1 VEHRIPSA
9 AANPYLVM
17 AATLAAGMDG
27 IIRQLPCP
35 EQRDD
40 VAQAAPLVSSLS
52 GALQALQDD
61 DVIKDALGESSF
73 VRWFVQS
80 KTVGEVEKLKN
91 SSIVAERN
99 IYLINI

>member
-1 VEHRIPSA
+1 MPSA

-35 EQRDD
+35 EQRVDA
-40 VAQAAPLVSSLS
+40 AQGAPLVSSLS

-61 DVIKDALGESSF
+61 DVIKDALGEEF
-73 VRWFVQS
+73 VRWFVAT
-80 KTVGEVEKLKN
+80 KTVGEIEKLKN
-91 SSIVAERN
+91 SSIEDERKTF
-99 IYLINI
+99 LINI

>member
-40 VAQAAPLVSSLS
+40 VAQGAPLVSGLS

-61 DVIKDALGESSF
+61 DVIKDALGEEF

>member
-1 VEHRIPSA
+1 MENRIPSS

-35 EQRDD
+35 EQRVDG
-40 VAQAAPLVSSLS
+40 AEAAPLVSSLS

-61 DVIKDALGESSF
+61 DVIKDALGEEF
-73 VRWFVQS
+73 VRWFVTS
-80 KTVGEVEKLKN
+80 KTMIEIDQMKN
-91 SSIVAERN
+91 SSFEDERKIFLVN
-99 IYLINI
+99 I